1 MSVRLK
7 VFEKGNKKPID
18 ILSFGKLRLPFL
30 ENPPW
35 GKTTFSYR
43 ILKEFL
49 NQIDKLDLNH
59 KQLVDVPLTEEEFIT
74 LVFDEKKEV
83 AKPKVSA
90 KNVHFNNVRA
100 MVAEDNSINQK

>member
-49 NQIDKLDLNH
+49 NQIDKLDLSH

-74 LVFDEKKEV
+74 LVFDEKKVVKQFIEQLL
-83 AKPKVSA
+83 
-90 KNVHFNNVRA
+90 
-100 MVAEDNSINQK
+100 NQFSENAYFQLVG